1 MDAIVILV
9 LQLAVTIAT
18 LVLISAGLAIVF
30 GMMRVI
36 NFAHGEFL
44 MLGGYAAILSHQAG
58 LNLWLAIFVVAP
70 LAVGLVGVLIER
82 FVIRRLYGRMIDTM
96 LATWG
101 ISLAL
106 VGLATILFGNSV
118 AGISTPLG
126 ALTVGRYGIGWYE
139 LLLVAVVV
147 VLLAVGWWLLSRT
160 QIGLIARATMQ
171 DRSMASALGV
181 DPKRVYAATF
191 AIGAVVSGLAGGLLA
206 PISGVLPTMGAG
218 YIAKAF
224 ITVISGGTAILTGT
238 ATASALLGGI
248 NTIFSFVMT
257 PVLGEVALLG
267 AAVILL
273 RLLPQGITGRFFRG
287 AI

>member
-18 LVLISAGLAIVF
+18 LVLVSAGLAIVF

-70 LAVGLVGVLIER
+70 LAVGLIGVIIER

-106 VGLATILFGNSV
+106 VGLATVLFGNSV

-126 ALTVGRYGIGWYE
+126 ALSIGRYGIGWYE
-139 LLLVAVVV
+139 LLLVAVAAA
-147 VLLAVGWWLLSRT
+147 LLAIGWWLLSRT
-160 QIGLIARATMQ
+160 RIGLVARATMQ
-171 DRSMASALGV
+171 DRTMAAALGV
-181 DPKRVYAATF
+181 DPNRVYAATF

-206 PISGVLPTMGAG
+206 PIAGVLPTMGAG

-238 ATASALLGGI
+238 AAASALLGGV
-248 NTIFSFVMT
+248 NTAFSFVMT